1 MEGMVTKYNV
11 YSCNGYLTPSIYNKK
26 HRPVRRMYIAAVDID
41 WDFVPRKL
49 NTVTMTDLKDPKTC
63 VKIVVVLPNCVLYTV
78 KTQYGVFHSSYIGY
92 GMKSVSGQ
100 SWS

>member
-1 MEGMVTKYNV
+1 
-11 YSCNGYLTPSIYNKK
+11 
-26 HRPVRRMYIAAVDID
+26 MYIAAVDID
-41 WDFVPRKL
+41 WDFVPMKL
-49 NTVTMTDLKDPKTC
+49 NTVTMTDLKDPETY
-63 VKIVVVLPNCVLYTV
+63 VKIVVLPNCVLYTI